1 MTAVSPAV
9 RATVGR
15 LGSWVPS
22 WPLIAAKFL
31 ELRKRRALMI
41 VTLLFTVGLPVLVL
55 GVRLVFHVVDPKTYS
70 PAGSPAMFTGLGS
83 LVAVFG
89 CIIAFTMGA
98 TAGTTDLTDGVFRH
112 LVITGR
118 SRLALFLARIP
129 AGLGILLS
137 LAGAGFAVVC
147 LVTAFLGAPQPN
159 GVSEGP
165 ASSVSVPVHLSESQL
180 QTWIID
186 RPREAGI
193 AFGSGPESPAAAR
206 LMARTQLTD
215 IYSQYSFDEA
225 SRLNP
230 SATTM
235 TGAGLWIELD
245 LLVGFTVGLGLGSL
259 MGQRTLPVILLT
271 VLDII
276 ITPALA
282 AHTLPY
288 FINGERL
295 DVGIAIDQIQP
306 QVLGGGGGT
315 VVGHLVGRPS
325 GGPAILPALTMP
337 TWALITVI
345 AGWIA
350 GWSIIGAWRMVARDA

>member
-1 MTAVSPAV
+1 MTAASPAV
-9 RATVGR
+9 RATVSR

-41 VTLLFTVGLPVLVL
+41 VTLLFTAGLPVLIL
-55 GVRLVFHVVDPKTYS
+55 GFRLVFHAIDPKTYS
-70 PAGSPAMFTGLGS
+70 PAGSPAIFTGLGA
-83 LVAVFG
+83 LIAVFG
-89 CIIAFTMGA
+89 FIIAVTIGA
-98 TAGTTDLTDGVFRH
+98 TAGTTDLTDGVFRY

-118 SRLALFLARIP
+118 SRLALFLARVP

-137 LAGAGFAVVC
+137 LAGAGFAIVC
-147 LVTAFLGAPQPN
+147 LVTAFLGTPQPR

-165 ASSVSVPVHLSESQL
+165 ASSVLVPASLSQPQL

-186 RPREAGI
+186 HPREAGI
-193 AFGSGPESPAAAR
+193 AFGPGPESLAGAR
-206 LMARTQLTD
+206 AMVHNQLTD
-215 IYSQYSFDEA
+215 IYSQYTYDEA
-225 SRLNP
+225 SQLTP
-230 SATTM
+230 SAATM
-235 TGAGLWIELD
+235 TGAGLWIELG
-245 LLVGFTVGLGLGSL
+245 LLAGFTVGLGLGSL

-282 AHTLPY
+282 AHALPF

-306 QVLGGGGGT
+306 PVLGGGGGAIA
-315 VVGHLVGRPS
+315 GHLVGRPG
-325 GGPAILPALTMP
+325 GGPAILPALAMP

-345 AGWIA
+345 AGWII
-350 GWSIIGAWRMVARDA
+350 GWSVLGAWRMATRDA